1 MPEYLETTVDKF
13 TFRVAKDRL
22 YTSKGVWV
30 FWMQPEAPNRVRIG
44 VTDYL
49 QQRSGDVAFA
59 SVQPVGT
66 KVLAGEKLADVETIK
81 AMVELP
87 SPVSGTV
94 VEVNPALDTTPEV
107 INQDPYD
114 KGWLAV
120 VETASWDTESAKL
133 LEPEAYFKAMEA
145 EAKEEAKKL

>member
-22 YTSKGVWV
+22 YTAKGVWV

-44 VTDYL
+44 LTDYL

-94 VEVNPALDTTPEV
+94 VEVNPALDTTPEL

-120 VETASWDTESAKL
+120 IETASWDTERTTL
-133 LEPEAYFKAMEA
+133 LEPEEYFKVMEA

>member
-13 TFRVAKDRL
+13 TFRVAKDRV
-22 YTSKGVWV
+22 YTAKGVWV

-44 VTDYL
+44 LTDYL

-59 SVQPVGT
+59 SVQPVGS
-66 KVLAGEKLADVETIK
+66 KVIAGEKLADVETIK
-81 AMVELP
+81 AMVELL

-94 VEVNPALDTTPEV
+94 VEVNPALDTTPEL

-120 VETASWDTESAKL
+120 IETASWDTERATL
-133 LEPEAYFKAMEA
+133 LGPEAYFKVMEA

>member
-22 YTSKGVWV
+22 YTAKGVWV

-44 VTDYL
+44 LTDYL

-94 VEVNPALDTTPEV
+94 VEVNPALDTTPEL

-120 VETASWDTESAKL
+120 IETASWDTERATL
-133 LEPEAYFKAMEA
+133 LEPEAYFKVMEA